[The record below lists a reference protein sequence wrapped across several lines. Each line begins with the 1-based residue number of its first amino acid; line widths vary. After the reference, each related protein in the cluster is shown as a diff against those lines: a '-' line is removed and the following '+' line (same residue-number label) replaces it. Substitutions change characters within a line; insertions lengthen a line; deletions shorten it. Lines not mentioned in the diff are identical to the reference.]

1 MFKKKHKCSQF
12 FKTVLIASLYT
23 LPSPSF
29 SNEIHN
35 EEQLAA
41 FNNKHLLEINSQSLK
56 QKSKQDINRMFGT
69 WVLLYNSGNIT
80 YTAKIVLE
88 TYRLS
93 NDGRDIVY
101 GRFYRDENSAERKIG
116 CIKDKTDF
124 DTGYD
129 TNYFC
134 MTSDK
139 IAPYRIFSLQFTDNN
154 IAKGILSIGDTLD
167 EASNHLASSN
177 THVSGF
183 LSSGNFPLIQTNYYE
198 DIDELHIPILNYKN
212 SKYNVVLKHSEN
224 QIYTI
229 QSVTDSSGISAG
241 EVGLDSIYYDDTEEI
256 LIPMVKYKGS
266 IYSVVLKNTG
276 KFIFALKD
284 VYPIKKTHSGQSD
297 FYIDPHLIDPNI
309 NPITGGF
316 VWDPVTLYPVTW

>member
-1 MFKKKHKCSQF
+1 MLKNKYKHNQLF
-12 FKTVLIASLYT
+12 TTIIIISLFA
-23 LPSPSF
+23 LPCLSF
-29 SNEIHN
+29 SNEKKL
-35 EEQLAA
+35 ERLA
-41 FNNKHLLEINSQSLK
+41 QSLK
-56 QKSKQDINRMFGT
+56 NNYQLELSNQHLTQKSKQDIEPLFGA

-93 NDGRDIVY
+93 DDGRDLVY
-101 GRFYRDENSAERKIG
+101 GRFYRDENSAERKLG

-124 DTGYD
+124 DIGYD

-154 IAKGILSIGDTLD
+154 IAKGILSIGDTFD
-167 EASNHLASSN
+167 EASNHIGSSN

-212 SKYNVVLKHSEN
+212 SKYNVVLKHTEN
-224 QIYTI
+224 QVYTI

-276 KFIFALKD
+276 QFIFALKD
-284 VYPIKKTHSGQSD
+284 VYPIKKVHSGQSD
-297 FYIDPHLIDPNI
+297 FYIDPYLIDPNI